1 MRGVDIIA
9 KKRDGGELSAAEIEF
24 FIQGYTKNEIPD
36 YQAAAWCMAVLLQG
50 MTHAETTE
58 LTLAMARSG
67 RQLDLSDVAPLVADK
82 HSTGG
87 VGDKVTLALGP
98 LVAAAGQPVGK
109 MSGRGLGFSG
119 GTLDKLEAIPGW
131 RGDLS
136 ETQFKRQLREVGL
149 VVAGQTDDIAPAD
162 KKLYALRDVT
172 ATVSS
177 LPLIAASVMSK
188 KLAAGANVILLDV
201 KVGAGAFMQTLAEAT
216 ALAEIM
222 VAIGR
227 RAGRILSA
235 RITDMNQPLGRAV
248 GNALET
254 QEAIATL
261 RGEGPPD
268 FTALILEEAGHLLAL
283 CGRAADDAAG
293 KQLAEKALT
302 SGAALAKFAQFVA
315 AQGGDPAVTE
325 HPARLLPQ
333 APVCHTLRAPR
344 SGFVAA
350 TNARIFGE
358 TAVIL
363 GGGRAR
369 KEDTIDHSVGVVLHA
384 KIGDAVQAGDP
395 LCTIHARTEAEAAGA
410 AARLLAAY
418 AWSEEPVTPPML
430 IKHTIPSHPVP

>member
-1 MRGVDIIA
+1 MN
-9 KKRDGGELSAAEIEF
+9 AAEIDF
-24 FIQGYTKNEIPD
+24 FIQGYTQDKIPD

-50 MTHAETTE
+50 MTTAETTQ
-58 LTLAMARSG
+58 LTLAMAQSG

-98 LVAAAGQPVGK
+98 VVAAAGQPVGK

-131 RGDLS
+131 RCDLT
-136 ETQFKRQLREVGL
+136 EAQFKQQLRQVGL
-149 VVAGQTDDIAPAD
+149 VVAGQTQDIAPAD
-162 KKLYALRDVT
+162 KKLYALRDAT
-172 ATVSS
+172 ATVPS

-201 KVGAGAFMQTLAEAT
+201 KVGSGAFMETLAEAT
-216 ALAEIM
+216 ELAEIM

-227 RAGRILSA
+227 RAGRTLTA
-235 RITDMNQPLGRAV
+235 RITDMSQPLGRAV

-283 CGRAADDAAG
+283 CGRAADAAAG
-293 KQLAEKALT
+293 KQLAEQALA
-302 SGAALAKFAQFVA
+302 SGAALAKFAAFVA
-315 AQGGDPAVTE
+315 AQGGDPAVVEDPT
-325 HPARLLPQ
+325 RLLPQ
-333 APVCHTLRAPR
+333 APVCHALRSPR
-344 SGFVAA
+344 SGFLAA
-350 TNARIFGE
+350 ANARIFGE
-358 TAVIL
+358 TAVML

-369 KEDTIDHSVGVVLHA
+369 KEDVIDHSVGVVLHA
-384 KIGDAVQAGDP
+384 KVGDAVHAGDP
-395 LCTIHARTEAEAAGA
+395 LCTIHARTQAEAAA
-410 AARLLAAY
+410 ATARLLTAY
-418 AWSEEPVTPPML
+418 AWSETPVTPPAL
-430 IKHTIPSHPVP
+430 IKHTLPSPHL